1 MWPLKVST
9 DGSQVWGHI
18 RITQGTLDQILW
30 EGGLGSGGGCRGVEG
45 PAWVCYIILLG
56 VAKFEN
62 YCPTWSFQSYIAC
75 ELIRNVNYQA
85 LPWIWGFPAVSSGK
99 VSSCQCRSLRRRRVN
114 LWVDTIPWKR
124 KWQPIPVFL
133 PGKSH
138 GQRGLAGYSQWDCQ
152 RVGHDLATKQ
162 QQKNQEG
169 SYLSQNYYKVLVAW
183 IQIFLP
189 NPKHLFPYWTH
200 RLFLVANTACFT
212 LKRL

>member
-1 MWPLKVST
+1 MVCLKIPLSSFTNYFWKHRNQIYGLIFRVKSGALMWPLKVST

-85 LPWIWGFPAVSSGK
+85 LPWIWGFPAGSSGK

-138 GQRGLAGYSQWDCQ
+138 GQRGLAGYSPWDCQ

-162 QQKNQEG
+162 QQKK
-169 SYLSQNYYKVLVAW
+169 SRR
-183 IQIFLP
+183 FLFITE
-189 NPKHLFPYWTH
+189 L
-200 RLFLVANTACFT
+200 L
-212 LKRL
+212 

>member
-1 MWPLKVST
+1 MVCLKIPLYSFTNYFWKHRKQIYGLIFRVKSGAFMWPLMVST

-85 LPWIWGFPAVSSGK
+85 LPWIWGFPAGSSGK

-138 GQRGLAGYSQWDCQ
+138 GQRGLAGYSPWDCQ

-162 QQKNQEG
+162 QQKK
-169 SYLSQNYYKVLVAW
+169 SRR
-183 IQIFLP
+183 FLFITE
-189 NPKHLFPYWTH
+189 L
-200 RLFLVANTACFT
+200 L
-212 LKRL
+212 